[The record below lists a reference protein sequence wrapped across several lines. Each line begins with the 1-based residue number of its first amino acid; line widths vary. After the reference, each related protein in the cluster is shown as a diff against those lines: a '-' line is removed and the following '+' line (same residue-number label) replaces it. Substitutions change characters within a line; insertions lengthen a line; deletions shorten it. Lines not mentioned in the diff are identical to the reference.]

1 MNFKPALLCVFAA
14 FILCTQAQAEE
25 ALDALLARAGQE
37 SSAFLDQFSNVKC
50 TEKVQQEKL
59 KPDGKVE
66 RDAESTYDYLVIL
79 NNSGGE
85 LSLNES
91 RLEIH
96 PAKVDRQKAS
106 LLVSNGFA
114 TLFLVFHPFYSPSF
128 QFSSLGDETLDGKV
142 MHVVAFKH
150 IPGTRTPAA
159 LSLRGREYGLELSG
173 KAWIDPQSAAVVRI
187 TATIGDSMQDVGLK
201 SMQTEVDYA
210 PVKFQAGSAL
220 LRFPV
225 KATVEVETP
234 RQHWR
239 NTHSFSDYQM
249 FSVDTNEKVAAN
261 K

>member
-1 MNFKPALLCVFAA
+1 MKFKPQLLCAFAA
-14 FILCTQAQAEE
+14 FILCAPVHAADT
-25 ALDALLARAGQE
+25 LDALLARTGQQTA
-37 SSAFLDQFSNVKC
+37 AFLDQFSNAKC
-50 TEKVQQEKL
+50 TEEVRQEKL

-96 PAKVDRQKAS
+96 PAKADRQKTS

-128 QFSSLGDETLDGKV
+128 QFSALDDETLDGKA
-142 MHVVAFKH
+142 MRVVAFQH

-173 KAWIDPQSAAVVRI
+173 KAWIDPETGTIAKM
-187 TATIGDSMQDVGLK
+187 TATIGDSAQDVGLK
-201 SMQTEVDYA
+201 SMRTEVDFA
-210 PVKFQAGSAL
+210 PVRFQAGSGPL
-220 LRFPV
+220 WFPV
-225 KATVEVETP
+225 KAIVDAETP

-239 NTHSFSDYQM
+239 NTHSFSDYKM

>member
-1 MNFKPALLCVFAA
+1 MRFHPALLCVSVLL
-14 FILCTQAQAEE
+14 ILCLQAHAEE
-25 ALDALLARAGQE
+25 GLDELLTRTGKQTAV
-37 SSAFLDQFSNVKC
+37 FLDQFSNVKC
-50 TEKVQQEKL
+50 TETVRQEKF
-59 KPDGKVE
+59 KADGKLE

-96 PAKVDRQKAS
+96 PAKVDRQKTS

-128 QFSSLGDETLDGKV
+128 QFSLLGDETLDGKV
-142 MHVVAFKH
+142 VHVVAFKH
-150 IPGTRTPAA
+150 VPGTRTPAA
-159 LSLRGREYGLELSG
+159 LSLRGREYGMELSG
-173 KAWIDPQSAAVVRI
+173 QAWIEPQTGAIVKI
-187 TATIGDSMQDVGLK
+187 IATIGDSMQDVGLK
-201 SMQTEVDYA
+201 SMQTEVDFA
-210 PVKFQAGSAL
+210 PGRFQTGSGPAW
-220 LRFPV
+220 FPA

-239 NTHSFSDYQM
+239 NTHNFSDYKM